1 MRVTYNWLKQ
11 YMDLSDITPEQVAEI
26 MTRGGLEVEG
36 MEKLASAT
44 DLVIG
49 KVLECEKHPKADKLL
64 VSQIKIGPEVRQIV
78 SGIAKWYKPEEMVGK
93 KVLVVCNLKP
103 VTLRGVESQG
113 MILCAE
119 DENGNLEAVT
129 VDKVEDGAEVH

>member
-1 MRVTYNWLKQ
+1 MEEVHAYLDK
-11 YMDLSDITPEQVAEI
+11 PE
-26 MTRGGLEVEG
+26 
-36 MEKLASAT
+36 EKLEHKDEITIDDFART
-44 DLVIG
+44 EVRIG
-49 KVLECEKHPKADKLL
+49 KVLECEKHPKAYKLL